1 MGKWQWGGA
10 AGRAETGPH
19 MSPPERFPMAVRI
32 RRLGSSV
39 TLLLCGLTVCPTP
52 ATAQDD
58 TIGGDG
64 YVHVAPNGTVLGVDP
79 YYPTDGN
86 GGYDVSH
93 YDVAL
98 SYDPAARFLSAKT
111 VVTAVTTQRLS
122 RFNLDLRG
130 LTVSGVHVDGVP
142 ATFTRAKEHELV
154 VTPRTVLE
162 QGATFTVTIVYCGR
176 PQAEYTPRGW
186 TGWRTSHTGGAFAA
200 GAPHSA
206 TTWFP
211 VNDTTADKATF
222 RVTATVPRGWT
233 VVSNGVREPG
243 SATTW
248 VENQPIAPSATMIG
262 IDRYT
267 VRESTAGDTPVLDA
281 FAPGTNAGPLAAK
294 LPEVLGFLT
303 GKLGPFPYS
312 STGGLYV
319 PDRLG
324 YAHPA
329 QGRPVFGAGAG
340 ESALVQAA
348 AAQWWGNK
356 LAIKMWK
363 DQPLPESFAR
373 YLAWLWDEER
383 RGIAVEPRYQAA
395 VRAAD
400 PAFWARK
407 LSDPGRGR
415 EFSVSDKGVLMV
427 HALRKHIGDEKFFA
441 VLREFPEINDNW
453 NQGWYDWELY
463 VAAVADMDLKPFFT
477 AWVDGT
483 TAPTGFLD

>member
-1 MGKWQWGGA
+1 
-10 AGRAETGPH
+10 
-19 MSPPERFPMAVRI
+19 MAVRI
-32 RRLGSSV
+32 RRLASPV
-39 TLLLCGLTVCPTP
+39 TLLLCGLTVCP
-52 ATAQDD
+52 ATAAAQDD
-58 TIGGDG
+58 TIGTDG

-86 GGYDVSH
+86 GGYDVAH
-93 YDVAL
+93 YDVTL
-98 SYDPAARFLSAKT
+98 TYDPAIRFLTARTT
-111 VVTAVTTQRLS
+111 VRAVATQRLS

-130 LTVSGVHVDGVP
+130 LTVSGVQVNGV
-142 ATFTRAKEHELV
+142 AAAFSRTGEHELV
-154 VTPRTVLE
+154 VTPKEVLTE
-162 QGATFTVTIVYCGR
+162 GAEFTVTVVYCGR
-176 PQAEYTPRGW
+176 PQAELTPRGW
-186 TGWRTSHTGGAFAA
+186 TGWRTSVTGGAFAA

-206 TTWFP
+206 TSWFP

-222 RVTATVPRGWT
+222 RVTATVPGGWT
-233 VVSNGVREPG
+233 AVSNGVRESVSG
-243 SATTW
+243 STVTW
-248 VENQPIAPSATMIG
+248 AENTPIAPSATMIG

-267 VRESTAGDTPVLDA
+267 VRESVAGRTPVLDA
-281 FAPGTNAGPLAAK
+281 FAPGANATEPAAK
-294 LPEVLGFLT
+294 LPAVVEFLT
-303 GKLGPFPYS
+303 TYLGPFPYA

-329 QGRPVFGAGAG
+329 QGRAVFGAGAD
-340 ESALVQAA
+340 ESALVRAV

-373 YLAWLWDEER
+373 YLGWLWDEQR
-383 RGIAVEPRYQAA
+383 HGVDVEQRYRAA
-395 VRAAD
+395 VDRAGA
-400 PAFWARK
+400 AFWARK

-453 NQGWYDWELY
+453 NQGWHDWELY
-463 VAAVADMDLKPFFT
+463 TAAVADMDLEPFFA

-483 TAPTGFLD
+483 TAPTGFPG